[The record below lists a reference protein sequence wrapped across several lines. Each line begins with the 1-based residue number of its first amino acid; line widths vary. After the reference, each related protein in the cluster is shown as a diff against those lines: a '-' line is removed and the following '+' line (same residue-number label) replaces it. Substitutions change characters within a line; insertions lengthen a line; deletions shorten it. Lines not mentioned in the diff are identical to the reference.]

1 MTLNDRVGFNRL
13 NLTRNATAPGQ
24 RDLPTGS
31 TDYVPVPVRWFLS
44 ATYRHGE
51 YIGKPNG
58 PPISD
63 IVGPRPIGRHLPLVK
78 QPAVSI
84 GEENFDPS
92 VLILDL
98 AIASADE
105 ATTVNVV

>member
-1 MTLNDRVGFNRL
+1 
-13 NLTRNATAPGQ
+13 
-24 RDLPTGS
+24 
-31 TDYVPVPVRWFLS
+31 
-44 ATYRHGE
+44 
-51 YIGKPNG
+51 
-58 PPISD
+58 
-63 IVGPRPIGRHLPLVK
+63 VK
-78 QPAVSI
+78 QTAVSI

>member
-1 MTLNDRVGFNRL
+1 MTLDDRVGFNRL

-51 YIGKPNG
+51 YIGKPNDVRA
-58 PPISD
+58 SN
-63 IVGPRPIGRHLPLVK
+63 IGHRRTTTHW
-78 QPAVSI
+78 AS
-84 GEENFDPS
+84 
-92 VLILDL
+92 L
-98 AIASADE
+98 ATCE
-105 ATTVNVV
+105 TNRRLHR